1 MSWQDLEDFLR
12 PLRDQTWAV
21 PQASVLRCVKHKIIG
36 HEQQKEYA
44 VLGGIV
50 RVLANTLTATSV
62 VSDDRHGGGGGSSG
76 ARRSQEEE
84 DNADVRLQA
93 TIIVGSFAL
102 GEW

>member
-1 MSWQDLEDFLR
+1 MSWQDLEDLLR

-50 RVLANTLTATSV
+50 RVLAITLTAASV
-62 VSDDRHGGGGGSSG
+62 VSDDRQGGGGG

-84 DNADVRLQA
+84 DNDDVRLQA